1 MTALL
6 ALAEQRLPQII
17 DDALALVEVE
27 SPSNDLD
34 AVARSAKAT
43 ADLVRERLGAA
54 AESIVI
60 EGRTHLLASFGTS
73 PTQLMLLGHHDT
85 VWPIGTL
92 TRLPA
97 TVADGALRGPGG
109 LDMKLGVVQAVH
121 ALALVRD
128 VFGVGAL
135 DGVTLLVTGDEEIGS
150 PTSRALIEKCAAG
163 AVLVLEAGGDN
174 GELKTARKGVSLY
187 RVQVSGRAAHAGLEP
202 EKGINA
208 AVEIAHLV
216 IAIAAMSAPD
226 LGTTLTP
233 TVLSAG
239 TTTNTVP
246 AEACVDID
254 VRARSAAEQHRVDSD
269 IRSLRTLHPDA
280 VITVSG
286 GVNRPPLEAAMSSAL
301 LTLAEHVA
309 LENNLTPPAGIAVG
323 GASDG
328 NFTAGLGIPTLDGL
342 GGAGGGAH
350 AETEHARIS
359 AIVPRAV
366 LLAGMIRS
374 ITTEGISRVE

>member
-6 ALAEQRLPQII
+6 ELAEQCLPQII
-17 DDALALVEVE
+17 DDALTLIEVE

-34 AVARSAKAT
+34 AVTRSAKAT
-43 ADLVRERLGAA
+43 ADLVHERLGAR
-54 AESIVI
+54 AESIVV
-60 EGRTHLLASFGTS
+60 EGRTHLLVNFGTS
-73 PTQLMLLGHHDT
+73 PPQLMLLGHHDT

-92 TRLPA
+92 ARLPA
-97 TVADGALRGPGG
+97 TVTDGALRGPGG
-109 LDMKLGVVQAVH
+109 LDMKLGVVQAIH
-121 ALALVRD
+121 ALALVRELH
-128 VFGVGAL
+128 GVDAL
-135 DGVTLLVTGDEEIGS
+135 DGVTLLITGDEEIGS
-150 PTSRALIEKCAAG
+150 PTSRSLIEECAAG

-187 RVQVSGRAAHAGLEP
+187 RIQVSGRAAHAGLEP

-208 AVEIAHLV
+208 AVELAHLV
-216 IAIAAMSAPD
+216 ITIAAMSAPD
-226 LGTTLTP
+226 LGTTVTP

-254 VRARSAAEQHRVDSD
+254 VRATSAAEQHRVDSN
-269 IRSLRTLHPDA
+269 IRSLCTRHPDA
-280 VITVSG
+280 AITVSG
-286 GVNRPPLEAAMSSAL
+286 GVNRPPLESSMSATL
-301 LTLAEHVA
+301 LALAEHVA
-309 LENNLTPPAGIAVG
+309 LQNDLTPPIGIAVG

-342 GGAGGGAH
+342 GGVGGGAH

-359 AIVPRAV
+359 AIAPRTA